1 MKRCYTEETLQAAI
15 LNAVRTGQTED
26 ILPLFTVDLP
36 KKQRKTT
43 KAQIDGLKSWKYEK
57 GCAIYKYEHRLPG
70 VASWA
75 VDAAVA
81 GGPKTLRFRVLHF
94 DMDKKRHIYLVP
106 TIKDWAGLKLPDVA
120 LTPDES
126 KQLLRLAN
134 DLTPPAGLEL
144 LTLTCSHPAKSTV
157 RANTAA
163 WIGALDQDR
172 LFTLL
177 TKTPEL
183 ADIVLGAVDMQLRA
197 LERLPHAPWLIYN
210 LIASEDAAINAA
222 WRVLQACTFSNELS
236 PLGGGPINLTIKSPT
251 DLQQLRR
258 SPGRCIFF
266 RFRER
271 EQLQPMLKA
280 TEERERIAKSG
291 GIAASDYPVVMAA
304 SRVFLGK
311 PCTLDCQ
318 LPDTLS
324 SLTGVE
330 LSLLRT
336 AVKLS
341 LTGQTAEEIYRRWK
355 ALLTD
360 PANYAVNGALAW
372 RYTLAVVVSERWFT
386 DRAQREKFC
395 GQYLERLSRKATAQA
410 DRERILRDALRCL
423 ANVKGYRDRIIEKPT
438 SAEEAKA
445 RLAGDAI
452 AFHHTPMKGL
462 QKGKELLVCTKESLL
477 RLLEPIGLTPN
488 LYSTFCSCCKE
499 EELLLNQDQSITL
512 NGRSF
517 HSVVFDYATL
527 ATYQG

>member
-1 MKRCYTEETLQAAI
+1 M
-15 LNAVRTGQTED
+15 N
-26 ILPLFTVDLP
+26 
-36 KKQRKTT
+36 
-43 KAQIDGLKSWKYEK
+43 
-57 GCAIYKYEHRLPG
+57 
-70 VASWA
+70 
-75 VDAAVA
+75 
-81 GGPKTLRFRVLHF
+81 
-94 DMDKKRHIYLVP
+94 KKRHVYLVP

-126 KQLLRLAN
+126 KWLLRLAN
-134 DLTPPAGLEL
+134 DLTPPAYLKCL
-144 LTLTCSHPAKSTV
+144 SLTSTHPAKDTV
-157 RANTAA
+157 KENTAA
-163 WIGALDQDR
+163 WNGTLDQDK
-172 LFTLL
+172 LFALL
-177 TKTPEL
+177 TKAPEL
-183 ADIVLGAVDMQLRA
+183 TDIVLGAIDVQLRA
-197 LERLPHAPWLIYN
+197 LKRLSSAPWLIYN
-210 LIASEDAAINAA
+210 LIGSEDAIIDAA
-222 WRVLQACTFSNELS
+222 ERILFACTFSNELS
-236 PLGGGPINLTIKSPT
+236 PLGGGPINLTIKSPP

-258 SPGRCIFF
+258 SPGRFIFF

-271 EQLQPMLKA
+271 EQLQPMLRA
-280 TEERERIAKSG
+280 AEERERIAKSG
-291 GIAASDYPVVMAA
+291 SIAASDYPVVMAA

-311 PCTLDCQ
+311 PYTLDCQ

-324 SLTGVE
+324 ALTGVE

-341 LTGQTAEEIYRRWK
+341 LTMQIVKEIYHRWK

-395 GQYLERLSRKATAQA
+395 RQYLERLSRKAAAQA

-423 ANVKGYRDRIIEKPT
+423 ANVKGYRDRIIEKPA

-488 LYSTFCSCCKE
+488 LYSTFCSRCKE
-499 EELLLNQDQSITL
+499 EKLLLNQDQSITL
-512 NGRSF
+512 GSKSF
-517 HSVVFDYATL
+517 HGAAFDYAKL

>member
-1 MKRCYTEETLQAAI
+1 MKKNYTNETLQAAI
-15 LNAVRTGQTED
+15 LSAVRAGQTEE

-94 DMDKKRHIYLVP
+94 DMDRKRHVYLVP
-106 TIKDWAGLKLPDVA
+106 TTKDRDELTLPDVS
-120 LTPDES
+120 LTPDERRR
-126 KQLLRLAN
+126 LLRLAN
-134 DLTPPAGLEL
+134 DLTPPAGLER

-163 WIGALDQDR
+163 WLGALDQDR

-183 ADIVLGAVDMQLRA
+183 TDIVLGTVDMQLRA

-210 LIASEDAAINAA
+210 LIAPEDAARNAA

-236 PLGGGPINLTIKSPT
+236 PLGGGPINLTIKGPT

-291 GIAASDYPVVMAA
+291 GSAAADYPVVMAA

-311 PCTLDCQ
+311 PYALDCR
-318 LPDTLS
+318 LPDALPVWTDLD
-324 SLTGVE
+324 LR
-330 LSLLRT
+330 LLRT

-341 LTGQTAEEIYRRWK
+341 LTKQTAEETYQRWRTF
-355 ALLTD
+355 LTA
-360 PANYAVNGALAW
+360 PTNYAVNGALAW
-372 RYTLAVVVSERWFT
+372 RYILAVVVSEKWFA
-386 DRAQREKFC
+386 DRAQRVEFQKR
-395 GQYLERLSRKATAQA
+395 YLTHLGKAAAIQA
-410 DRERILRDALRCL
+410 DGERVLQEALRRLTDVSAYC
-423 ANVKGYRDRIIEKPT
+423 NRIIEKPA
-438 SAEEAKA
+438 SVEEAKA
-445 RLAGDAI
+445 RLTDDAA
-452 AFHHTPMKGL
+452 AFRHTPLKGP
-462 QKGKELLVCTKESLL
+462 QKGSELLVCTKESLL
-477 RLLEPIGLTPN
+477 RLLEPAGLTPE
-488 LYSTFCSCCKE
+488 LYSTFCSRCKE
-499 EELLLNQDQSITL
+499 EALLINQDQSITL

-517 HSVVFDYATL
+517 HGVVFDYAKLT
-527 ATYQG
+527 TYQG